1 MEDGSGESSVGQ
13 YDDLFDSVGDKSSVG
28 QFDDLFE
35 VQEPTE
41 EENEKNGEGGQS
53 GRLFD
58 NTGENLAEGQFDG
71 LVDGTGKGENT
82 AATLQDFNELNE
94 FLNNTIG
101 NSNLEGQSGRLFDNT
116 GENVDGTGTGGT
128 GENTAA
134 TLQEEWGSFNELN
147 KFLNNTI
154 IGNSSGRDA
163 DEQQHVQELSLYEWV
178 GRKSKMQCYQVM
190 KYSKVAL
197 PVALKLT
204 DFLID
209 AEKGGKNGHGN
220 PVPLGSIVAENVLI
234 RTKQLNAATEG
245 GDQHDVIEYVW
256 IMSSIGENP
265 DTGTVNTRLF
275 ALGNVLYKL
284 FAGNETDSSLDGMPA
299 HDSTYVECNGV
310 PTQEEDGYHR
320 PTKRSQVYSEDT
332 SSNCIAR
339 LQAKG
344 LPYSVRTLVKNLLDC
359 GKWEYFDEDNS
370 AYSSFYDL
378 KQDLSLMLADPS
390 RFLDDIQVSNG
401 LPTLEICDKLYGREK
416 EVAKLVQLYKQ
427 HINSK
432 KFKGVIISGGAGV
445 GKSRL
450 AMHIQKLTTEANG
463 YFCATKFQ
471 QNSMQA
477 KPLSTI
483 GALFNSLC
491 DRFAKDAAP
500 LQLKLVSDELA
511 NSLGSQAGLLSA
523 VVPSLSKLM
532 PLSLE
537 ETPNACVDAP
547 SSMRYLFGEL
557 LRVVSSH
564 SSRPISLF
572 IDDIQFADS
581 ASLLLIFDLLFSA
594 ARSDSSVFFAFCHRD
609 DDPNIDSGI
618 FNVWLSSI
626 SMYSLEELKLD
637 NMNVEGVNSLI
648 SDSLHLSPRITRPL
662 STVLHHKTMGNPLF
676 VRQLLVSLKG
686 QGYIFVNLSQPRW
699 AWDLKRI
706 TDQEISESVLALLMK
721 EMKELPP
728 DLELGLKVASCLGS
742 RVKMNVLDILSEDV
756 GVDLLAILQ
765 QVTERGL
772 MKRIAN
778 DDAFCF
784 VHDKIQQAGKYRR

>member
-1 MEDGSGESSVGQ
+1 MADGSCESVGQ
-13 YDDLFDSVGDKSSVG
+13 YDDLFDSVGDKSVG

-41 EENEKNGEGGQS
+41 ENEKNG
-53 GRLFD
+53 
-58 NTGENLAEGQFDG
+58 
-71 LVDGTGKGENT
+71 
-82 AATLQDFNELNE
+82 
-94 FLNNTIG
+94 
-101 NSNLEGQSGRLFDNT
+101 EGQSGRLFDNT
-116 GENVDGTGTGGT
+116 GDNVVEGQFDGLVDGA
-128 GENTAA
+128 GENNKAA
-134 TLQEEWGSFNELN
+134 TLQQEERGSLNELN
-147 KFLNNTI
+147 EFLNNTI
-154 IGNSSGRDA
+154 FGKSSSQDA
-163 DEQQHVQELSLYEWV
+163 DDGQRDVVNGLQELSLYEWV

-190 KYSKVAL
+190 KYSEGAL
-197 PVALKLT
+197 SVALKLT
-204 DFLID
+204 DFLIGG
-209 AEKGGKNGHGN
+209 EKNGKNGHGN

-234 RTKQLNAATEG
+234 RTKQLEG
-245 GDQHDVIEYVW
+245 GDPQDVIEYVW
-256 IMSSIGENP
+256 IMSSIGDNP
-265 DTGTVNTRLF
+265 DTGTVKTRLF
-275 ALGNVLYKL
+275 ALGYVLYKL
-284 FAGNETDSSLDGMPA
+284 FAGDETDSSLDGMLA
-299 HDSTYVECNGV
+299 HDDTVEYNNI
-310 PTQEEDGYHR
+310 PTQEENDYHR
-320 PTKRSQVYSEDT
+320 PKKRSQMYSEDG
-332 SSNCIAR
+332 SSNCNCIAR

-359 GKWEYFDEDNS
+359 GKTEYYDGDS

-390 RFLDDIQVSNG
+390 RFLDDIQVSKG
-401 LPTLEICDKLYGREK
+401 LPTLEICDKLYGREN

-427 HINSK
+427 HINAN
-432 KFKGVIISGGAGV
+432 KFKGVVISGGAGV

-450 AMHIQKLTTEANG
+450 AMHIQNLTTEANG

-471 QNSMQA
+471 QNSMNA

-491 DRFAKDAAP
+491 DRFAEDASP
-500 LQLKLVSDELA
+500 LQLKSVSDGLA

-532 PLSLE
+532 PCSIYLE

-557 LRVVSSH
+557 LRLVSYH
-564 SSRPISLF
+564 SRRPISLL
-572 IDDIQFADS
+572 IDDIQFTDS
-581 ASLLLIFDLLFSA
+581 SSLLLISDLLFSA
-594 ARSDSSVFFAFCHRD
+594 ARSDSPVFFAFCHRD
-609 DDPNIDSGI
+609 NDPDLDSGV
-618 FNVWLSSI
+618 FNIWLSSI
-626 SMYSLEELKLD
+626 SMYSMEELKLD
-637 NMNVEGVNSLI
+637 NMNVEGVNSLV

-686 QGYIFVNLSQPRW
+686 QGYIYVDLSQPRW

-721 EMKELPP
+721 EMKKLPT
-728 DLELGLKVASCLGS
+728 DLKLGLKVASCLGS

-772 MKRIAN
+772 MKRISN
-778 DDAFCF
+778 DDMFCF
-784 VHDKIQQAGKYRR
+784 VHDKIQQAGKYRG